1 MFMTLSEY
9 LMESGMKVMLH
20 MAVDPQFAVC
30 SSTNVVSLCK
40 QGHNCCAPERCSA
53 KQKHPRLCQRPPCAQ
68 VLLPCGPNAVGR

>member
-30 SSTNVVSLCK
+30 SSTNVVSLYR
-40 QGHNCCAPERCSA
+40 QGHNCCARNV
-53 KQKHPRLCQRPPCAQ
+53 AQ
-68 VLLPCGPNAVGR
+68 PSRNAHQCRDLPMRVS